1 MSTFEIIDGP
11 NADRVVDSFKY
22 AYDRHAKVDV
32 AFMVEEDH
40 LTGLIKGR
48 VVELRYENGAPG
60 MFILTLDFV
69 HGIGQRELFYNAN
82 KRIGHSN

>member
-32 AFMVEEDH
+32 AFMVED
-40 LTGLIKGR
+40 
-48 VVELRYENGAPG
+48 ELRYENGAPG
-60 MFILTLDFV
+60 MFILTVDFV
-69 HGIGQRELFYNAN
+69 NGIGQRELFYNAN